1 MGAVARKPRDIDAEL
16 KALQDKAK
24 ALKAKR
30 LVQFGELVVATGAD
44 AFDAETLAGVLMEA
58 IERSKQ
64 SDAKEGW
71 RRRGAA
77 FFLRRP
83 ARKSTGSS
91 GEPDADRGVDNDG
104 AAKG

>member
-1 MGAVARKPRDIDAEL
+1 VARKPRDIDAEL

-24 ALKAKR
+24 TLKAKR

-58 IERSKQ
+58 IERAKQ
-64 SDAKEGW
+64 SETKEGW

-77 FFLRRP
+77 FFQRRP
-83 ARKSTGSS
+83 ARKSAGSA
-91 GEPDADRGVDNDG
+91 GEPGAGRTADGGG
-104 AAKG
+104 AAQG